1 MKTLTTILL
10 LVAAF
15 SAKADYSTIV
25 MTPSGPVTCQD
36 INGTTVCR

>member
-1 MKTLTTILL
+1 MKTITALILL
-10 LVAAF
+10 LATSAAV
-15 SAKADYSTIV
+15 ADYSTIV

>member
-1 MKTLTTILL
+1 MQTLIALILAMAST
-10 LVAAF
+10 VAV
-15 SAKADYSTIV
+15 ADYSTIV

>member
-1 MKTLTTILL
+1 MKTITALILL
-10 LVAAF
+10 LATFAAH
-15 SAKADYSTIV
+15 ADYSTIV